1 MDEAFAR
8 AALYAACEKSPILKQ
23 IKINNLQVSEL
34 RELININSS
43 FQTRYLPILVS
54 KFIIK
59 TALQLGVNTFK
70 KDYPTLCDYIKPE
83 NIKIVVESDEMACLE
98 LSTTANSLKKHNIIF
113 TVTKNIVTGAL
124 GLSLDNLEKILN
136 EVGTTAV
143 ESASSSAPVER
154 LDNVE
159 SIDDADPFE
168 KIEISNRKPVESDD
182 IQVPIASPKIYSN
195 TFSHTFVPETTSK
208 ESVIYESVVRG
219 ASDVSKTTSKSKR
232 KFNDGSLVNDAKKM
246 KQTDDGT
253 ALMDITDTDQSESRV
268 RDYVNDTLNY
278 AKNHN
283 QEENDVDLDKMLPE
297 SNVYETE
304 SLLSITPSHSA
315 SQYNEDDGFETNG
328 DTERQYER
336 FDNDD
341 NDGEE
346 EFYDKL
352 DDTEAEYLDDDPKSI
367 SSVELVTS
375 KFKKTTNPDNFIT
388 NVEQFL
394 SRVSTTND
402 KSSEIPVTVAEFDFD

>member
-98 LSTTANSLKKHNIIF
+98 LSTTASSLKKHNIIF

-136 EVGTTAV
+136 EVGTAAS
-143 ESASSSAPVER
+143 SASPVPVER
-154 LDNVE
+154 LENVA
-159 SIDDADPFE
+159 SNHDDVNTFE
-168 KIEISNRKPVESDD
+168 KIEISNRKPVESDN
-182 IQVPIASPKIYSN
+182 IQIPITSPKIYSN
-195 TFSHTFVPETTSK
+195 AFSHTFVPETMTRQ
-208 ESVIYESVVRG
+208 SVIYEADVRE
-219 ASDVSKTTSKSKR
+219 ASDVSKTSKTKR
-232 KFNDGSLVNDAKKM
+232 KFDDGSSVNGAKKM
-246 KQTDDGT
+246 KQTDDDET
-253 ALMDITDTDQSESRV
+253 PLVDITDANQSESRV
-268 RDYVNDTLNY
+268 LDYVNDTLHY

-283 QEENDVDLDKMLPE
+283 QEENDADLDKMLPE
-297 SNVYETE
+297 SNVYESE

-315 SQYNEDDGFETNG
+315 SQYNDDDDGGGFDTNV

-336 FDNDD
+336 FDND
-341 NDGEE
+341 NDED

-352 DDTEAEYLDDDPKSI
+352 DNIEEMHLDDDPKSI

-375 KFKKTTNPDNFIT
+375 KFKKTANTDNFIT

-394 SRVSTTND
+394 SRVSSTND
-402 KSSEIPVTVAEFDFD
+402 KSPTIPVTVAEFDFD